1 MQIVR
6 RRSYSYCTQNVF
18 IDFANKNCENC
29 TQRFMKKFL
38 AILVLSLFLITPSQA
53 DDIRDFQIEGM
64 SIGDSLL
71 DYFSEEKIEE
81 EKNSEYVFR
90 YKDNRFVILG
100 VGYGSAF
107 PLSTSQ
113 KLEMYEE
120 LGVVIKPNDKSY
132 KIYSIAGEIYC
143 ETDINIC
150 FSKKEEIL
158 SELEDFLGN
167 RGKLHTYKDPHPI
180 DKTGNSYVYGNEFSF
195 KLTRDTLS
203 VNIYDWSEKI
213 LTEKNYVDAVKL
225 SISLEEYDKFL
236 RNEAYK

>member
-1 MQIVR
+1 
-6 RRSYSYCTQNVF
+6 
-18 IDFANKNCENC
+18 
-29 TQRFMKKFL
+29 
-38 AILVLSLFLITPSQA
+38 
-53 DDIRDFQIEGM
+53 M

-81 EKNSEYVFR
+81 EKNTKYVYR

-113 KLEMYEE
+113 KLEMYDE

-132 KIYSIAGEIYC
+132 KIYGIAGEIYC
-143 ETDINIC
+143 EKDINIC

-158 SELEDFLGN
+158 SYLKDFLGN
-167 RGKLHTYKDPHPI
+167 QGELHTYKDPHPI
-180 DKTGNSYVYGNEFSF
+180 DKTGNSFVYGNEFSF
-195 KLTRDTLS
+195 KSTRDVLS
-203 VNIYDWSEKI
+203 VNVYAWSDKM
-213 LTEKNYVDAVKL
+213 LTEKNWLDSVKV

-236 RNEAYK
+236 RNEAYKP

>member
-1 MQIVR
+1 MEVI
-6 RRSYSYCTQNVF
+6 
-18 IDFANKNCENC
+18 INKL
-29 TQRFMKKFL
+29 MKR
-38 AILVLSLFLITPSQA
+38 LSLYLFLILFTLQTPSWA

-113 KLEMYEE
+113 KLEMYDE

-132 KIYSIAGEIYC
+132 KIYGIAGEIYC
-143 ETDINIC
+143 EKDINIC

-158 SELEDFLGN
+158 SFLKDFLGN
-167 RGKLHTYKDPHPI
+167 QVKIHTDKYSHPA
-180 DKTGNSYVYGNEFSF
+180 DKTGNSFVYGNEFSF
-195 KLTRDTLS
+195 KSTRDTLS
-203 VNIYDWSEKI
+203 VNIYDWSEKL

-236 RNEAYK
+236 RNEAY